1 MQKATDNIALLVVA
15 VMLGV
20 FILVI
25 SFLFLLF
32 RSQQKLLAEKN
43 RLQQA
48 EIDHQ
53 KELLRAVIES
63 QEAERKRIGRDL
75 HDGIASSLTNLRI
88 TVGHIGNSTPIDGF
102 SEQLIASSKSLIDGM
117 ITDIR
122 NISHNLSPEILTI
135 QTLTEAIEEL
145 CFIVDQASGI
155 AVFVTNNAGKKADMP
170 DHTASLAIYRIL
182 EELLANT
189 IKHAQAA
196 SIHICLAI
204 ENNKLLFDYRDDGI
218 GLPDVPFSKK
228 GRGLQN
234 IESRLNIIQASC
246 TVEPKPGQGFH
257 IQFTVP
263 LPSN

>member
-1 MQKATDNIALLVVA
+1 MQKVTDNIALLVVA
-15 VMLGV
+15 VMLGI

-48 EIDHQ
+48 EIAHQ
-53 KELLRAVIES
+53 KELLRSVIES

-75 HDGIASSLTNLRI
+75 HDGIASSLYNLRI
-88 TVGHIGNSTPIDGF
+88 TLGQIIQDSST
-102 SEQLIASSKSLIDGM
+102 EQLITSARSLIDCM
-117 ITDIR
+117 ITDVR

-145 CFIVDQASGI
+145 CFIIDQASGI
-155 AVFVTNNAGKKADMP
+155 AVFLTNNTGKQADTL
-170 DHTASLAIYRIL
+170 DLTASLAIYRIL

-196 SIHICLAI
+196 SIHICLDI
-204 ENNKLLFDYRDDGI
+204 ENNELLFDYKDDGK
-218 GLPDVPFSKK
+218 GLTALPASKK

-234 IESRLNIIQASC
+234 IESRLHIIQASYLLELEAGKGIH
-246 TVEPKPGQGFH
+246 V
-257 IQFTVP
+257 QFRVP
-263 LPSN
+263 FPAN

>member
-1 MQKATDNIALLVVA
+1 MQKTTDNIALLVVA
-15 VMLGV
+15 VMLGI

-63 QEAERKRIGRDL
+63 QEAERMRIGRDL
-75 HDGIASSLTNLRI
+75 HDGIASALTNLRI
-88 TVGHIGNSTPIDGF
+88 TVSQIVHGAGSDSF
-102 SEQLIASSKSLIDGM
+102 SEQLITSAKSLIDGM
-117 ITDIR
+117 INDVR

-155 AVFVTNNAGKKADMP
+155 AVFLTNNAGKKADTI

-189 IKHAQAA
+189 IKHAQAT
-196 SIHICLAI
+196 SIHIYLAI
-204 ENNKLLFDYRDDGI
+204 ENNGLLIDYQDDGI
-218 GLPDVPFSKK
+218 GLRDEPVSKK

-246 TVEPKPGQGFH
+246 TQQPQAGKGFH
-257 IQFTVP
+257 IQFNVP
-263 LPSN
+263 VPAN